1 MELII
6 KLEDMK
12 SLRETIELYRTKNEQ
27 LQALISRRENEL
39 YESKVT
45 HSKVVAIEQ
54 TERSLNNN
62 RQTKDIINSLHL
74 SIKTND

>member
-1 MELII
+1 MELTI

-39 YESKVT
+39 YESKVS
-45 HSKVVAIEQ
+45 HSKAVAIEQ
-54 TERSLNNN
+54 AERPVNSN
-62 RQTKDIINSLHL
+62 RQTKDIINSLHVT
-74 SIKTND
+74 IKTND